1 MDDPKRVRCDSQD
14 FFEILLENYKK
25 IYKRAQNEA
34 AKLIQKKNL
43 RYLDYLFR
51 SRSYGES

>member
-14 FFEILLENYKK
+14 FFEILLENYEK

-51 SRSYGES
+51 SRSYAES